1 MLDQRAATL
10 LHFLKNHSPQ
20 KMRRL
25 EQELGYTRRQIT
37 YDLKKINDWL
47 KQQGLPPIQNDRSK
61 GLFFHS
67 QCKKVVEKM
76 SEVKSHTYIA
86 SPSERRGLILLKIF
100 TQQDYVSL
108 NHLISLLKVSK
119 NTVLSSIKEASKF
132 AEKYDVH
139 ITYKRM
145 NGYELAGDEAD
156 IRILIMHCISKFIRY
171 EEGSYL
177 LKELFNQENGDGAYE
192 RSIEKI
198 TALVTEMEK
207 ELGVKYVEEKVQE
220 VIVFLL
226 FLLPRMINGHPILYS
241 EERREIVENIKEYQI
256 ISEKITDTGILLG
269 ADDHLYITSIL
280 IGLPYKEGQWNFFN
294 DRQLYSITE
303 AIMEEFERMAC
314 VSIPNK
320 DDLARLLYA
329 HIRPAYYRML
339 FRIPVVNPL
348 LEQIKEEYMDLFILV
363 KRALRL
369 LEEFAKI
376 PLSDE
381 EVGYITL
388 YFGSYVDV
396 ANMHNLRKKAVIVC
410 PNGIGT
416 SNMLKIQLEKLLPE
430 VEILSIYSIS
440 DYDYQKEEA
449 FDFVLSTVPIQST
462 KPVILVHPILTS
474 FDKAR
479 ILQEYDYHVL
489 KKKDVNSVS
498 VNQLMEVI
506 KLFATINDESG
517 LYKKLCD
524 VFMGNTVA
532 ESRGYKPVI
541 SNLLKQDMIQIIDQV
556 ETWEEAIRVASS
568 PLLNIQAIEPRYID
582 AMIQNIETLGS
593 YVVLAPNV
601 AIPHAR
607 PENGVKKLSMSLLK
621 LNKPISFSPGDPSKN
636 VQLIFV
642 LAAVDNHSH
651 LKALSQLTELLEEEE
666 NIEQMI
672 EMTEVESFLPLI
684 QNYSE

>member
-76 SEVKSHTYIA
+76 PEVKSHTYIA

-139 ITYKRM
+139 ITYTRM
-145 NGYELAGDEAD
+145 NGYELVGDEAD
-156 IRILIMHCISKFIRY
+156 IRMLIMHCISKFIRY

-177 LKELFNQENGDGAYE
+177 LKELFNEENGDGAYE

-198 TALVTEMEK
+198 TTLLTKTEKKLE
-207 ELGVKYVEEKVQE
+207 VKYVEEKVQE
-220 VIVFLL
+220 VVVFLL
-226 FLLPRMINGHPILYS
+226 FLLPRMKNGHPILYS
-241 EERREIVENIKEYQI
+241 EEKREIVGNIKEFQI
-256 ISEKITDTGILLG
+256 ISEKITDAGILLD

-280 IGLPYKEGQWNFFN
+280 IGLPYKEGQWNFYN
-294 DRQLYSITE
+294 DRQLHSITD

-320 DDLARLLYA
+320 EELARLLYS

-339 FRIPVVNPL
+339 FRVPVVNPL

-479 ILQEYDYHVL
+479 ILQEYDFHVL

-506 KLFATINDESG
+506 KLFATINNESG

-524 VFMGNTVA
+524 LFMGNTAA

-541 SNLLKQDMIQIIDQV
+541 SDLLKQDMIQIIDQV

-568 PLLNIQAIEPRYID
+568 PLLNIQAIEPTYID
-582 AMIQNIETLGS
+582 AMIKNIETLGS